1 VFVQYSV
8 HIDQAV
14 EECATALARGPR
26 TWFPRLQADSAS
38 AVGLRVAGV
47 SILKRVIVELGEP
60 ETKGEW
66 TNVPIS
72 WKATFPEQLFP
83 VLVGRLEL
91 VPVEK
96 SLTRLTVSGMYEP
109 PLGRLGALIDDAIMH
124 SVAEATVRELTESIA
139 THLQPGPNQVGT

>member
-1 VFVQYSV
+1 MR
-8 HIDQAV
+8 H
-14 EECATALARGPR
+14 
-26 TWFPRLQADSAS
+26 ADNDAD
-38 AVGLRVAGV
+38 VGLRVAGV
-47 SILKRVIVELGEP
+47 SIHKRVTVELGEP
-60 ETKGEW
+60 EKKGEW

-96 SLTRLTVSGMYEP
+96 KLTRLTVSGMYEP

-124 SVAEATVRELTESIA
+124 SVAV
-139 THLQPGPNQVGT
+139 

>member
-1 VFVQYSV
+1 MYVQHSV

-14 EECATALARGPR
+14 DRCAAALERGPR
-26 TWFPRLQADSAS
+26 TWFPRLQGDNAS

-47 SILKRVIVELGEP
+47 SVRKRVIVELGEP

-83 VLVGRLEL
+83 VLVGRVEL

-96 SLTRLTVSGMYEP
+96 NVTRLTVSGMYEP

-124 SVAEATVRELTESIA
+124 SVAEATVREVTESIA
-139 THLQPGPNQVGT
+139 QQFATA